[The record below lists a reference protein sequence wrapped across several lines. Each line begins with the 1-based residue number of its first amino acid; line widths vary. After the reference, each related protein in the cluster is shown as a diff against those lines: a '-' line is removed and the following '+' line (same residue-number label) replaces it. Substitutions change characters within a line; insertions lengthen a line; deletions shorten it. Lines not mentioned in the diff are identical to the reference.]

1 MRYHIIQ
8 LDVLII
14 KFINHLFHSEIWIY
28 NNSDQITKIINFLKV
43 KIWFQNRR
51 AKERRALKKQEDTLV
66 KEKLDPSAA
75 AVHAMSAFTESIT
88 AAHQYNNGSAIATA
102 AGQMA
107 IGLPHVS
114 GNPHVS
120 TGTGFPGHSMMA
132 SAPYGMSMKFE

>member
-1 MRYHIIQ
+1 M
-8 LDVLII
+8 
-14 KFINHLFHSEIWIY
+14 
-28 NNSDQITKIINFLKV
+28 
-43 KIWFQNRR
+43 
-51 AKERRALKKQEDTLV
+51 KKQEDTLV

-75 AVHAMSAFTESIT
+75 AVHAMSAFTDSIT

-107 IGLPHVS
+107 IGMPHVS

-132 SAPYGMSMKFE
+132 SAPYGMSMKFD